1 MENLITIETVPI
13 KVDFVE
19 KEPLK
24 LSAVHSTELEVKQ
37 ESGHQIKSEPVRL
50 ALQDYYEPSMSYSWE
65 NSTYTAIPKF
75 DTEGNLNLDIKME
88 DGEARAI
95 RFKHA
100 DRSIESMT
108 GKANIKTE
116 ETGNLQ
122 ISIPMMQ
129 LASGMPE
136 VNNFS
141 TEFMPPDLQLVVT
154 QRPDVIIKY
163 VGGPI
168 YVPPSSDPNYRPP
181 LGFEQQPTQLSPPLL
196 DEKV

>member
-1 MENLITIETVPI
+1 MENLLTIETIPI
-13 KVDFVE
+13 KIDFVE

-24 LSAVHSTELEVKQ
+24 LSSVHSTQLEIKQ
-37 ESGHQIKSEPVRL
+37 ETEHKIQSEPVRL
-50 ALQDYYEPSMSYSWE
+50 ALQDYYEPSSSYSWD
-65 NSTYTAIPKF
+65 NATYTAIPNF
-75 DTEGNLNLDIKME
+75 DTAGNLNLDIQME

-100 DRSIESMT
+100 NRSIESMT
-108 GKANIKTE
+108 SKANIKE
-116 ETGNLQ
+116 VETGNLQ
-122 ISIPMMQ
+122 ISIPIAE
-129 LASGMPE
+129 LASGMPD
-136 VNNFS
+136 VNNFN

-168 YVPPSSDPNYRPP
+168 YVPPSSDPNYHPP
-181 LGFEQQPTQLSPPLL
+181 IGFEQPTTQVYPLL